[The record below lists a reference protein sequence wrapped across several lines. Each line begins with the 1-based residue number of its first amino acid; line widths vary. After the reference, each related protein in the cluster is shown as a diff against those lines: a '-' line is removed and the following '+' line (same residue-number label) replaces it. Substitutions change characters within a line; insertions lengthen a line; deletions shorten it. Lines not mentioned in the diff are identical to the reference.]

1 MKDFYISYNIYNETI
16 AEWIA
21 WTLEEAGY
29 STTIRLWDSKAGR
42 NWVLEMQATTT
53 EAVRTIAVL
62 SPHYLQTGTTQAEWA
77 AAFAQDPTGH
87 LRKLIP
93 VRVEACEVTGLLG
106 QINSVDFVGVPQ
118 DQWEELLLRAVS
130 EERSKPAAIPLIP
143 QLGIPAN
150 LPRVNA
156 LFVGREADIEALHGQ
171 LKTTNV
177 MAISSIRGM
186 GGIGKTE
193 LALHYAQRHLQANDY
208 PGGVCWLR
216 AREDVGLQI
225 LQFAREHFGFVIPDD
240 RSLMAQ
246 VAWCWMNWQK
256 ARTLVVL
263 DDVQDY
269 GDIEPFLPPQQAQ
282 FCVLLTTRR
291 YLSSSVQA
299 YEINVLS
306 EDAALELLRSLVSK
320 EKVDQDLATA
330 RQLCE
335 WLGYLPLGLE
345 LVGRYVARKKGMS
358 IAKLWERLQEQRL
371 NAKALVEAETGMTAT
386 LGVTAAFELS
396 WLELDEG
403 AQRLAALLSLFGQ
416 AEIPWELV
424 QQCLP
429 EVDEEELEDLRDEQL
444 VNLSLL
450 SCERTDTYQLHQ
462 LLREFFA
469 AKRSQMADD
478 EAMKRSFCGVMV
490 AIAQQIPQ
498 VITLEAIERSKPAIP
513 HLAIVATTL
522 NPWVTDEKLSIE
534 PASRIAFFYVGQ
546 SAFVDAEKWYAQA
559 LEVAEQRFGEDHWTL
574 AAILNNLAEL
584 YRLQGYFSQAEPLYI
599 QALEI
604 AQGQPGIEDEDL
616 LTTILNNLAV
626 FYCYKGRYDEAE
638 PLYMRVLETFEQ
650 QLGSEHLDVANS
662 LNNLAGLYYSCGRY
676 SEAEPLYWRSLAI
689 REQQLGTEHPD
700 IASSFSNLTLIYKV
714 QGRYSEAEPL
724 LVRSL
729 EIRKRRERS
738 DFCVRVLNVNK

>member
-1 MKDFYISYNIYNETI
+1 MKDFYISYNTYNESI

-42 NWVLEMQATTT
+42 NWVLEMQAATT

-87 LRKLIP
+87 MRKLIP

-106 QINSVDFVGVPQ
+106 QINAVDFVGVPQ
-118 DQWEELLLRAVS
+118 DQWEDLLLRAVS
-130 EERSKPAAIPLIP
+130 EARSKPAAIPLVP

-156 LFVGREADIEALHGQ
+156 LFVGRESDLEALHKQ

-193 LALHYAQRHLQANDY
+193 LALHYAQRHLKANDY
-208 PGGVCWLR
+208 PGGMCWLR

-225 LQFAREHFGFVIPDD
+225 LQFAREHFRFVVPDD
-240 RSLMAQ
+240 RSLTAQ

-256 ARTLVVL
+256 AKTLVVL

-306 EDAALELLRSLVSK
+306 EDAALDLLRSLVSK

-358 IAKLWERLQEQRL
+358 IAKLWERLQERRL
-371 NAKALVEAETGMTAT
+371 SAKALVETETGMTAT

-396 WLELDEG
+396 WQELDEG

-429 EVDEEELEDLRDEQL
+429 EADEEELEDLRDEQL

-450 SCERTDTYQLHQ
+450 NCEREDTYQLHQ

-469 AKRSQMADD
+469 AKRSQMAND

-490 AIAQQIPQ
+490 TIARDCKI
-498 VITLEAIERSKPAIP
+498 
-513 HLAIVATTL
+513 
-522 NPWVTDEKLSIE
+522 
-534 PASRIAFFYVGQ
+534 
-546 SAFVDAEKWYAQA
+546 
-559 LEVAEQRFGEDHWTL
+559 
-574 AAILNNLAEL
+574 
-584 YRLQGYFSQAEPLYI
+584 
-599 QALEI
+599 
-604 AQGQPGIEDEDL
+604 
-616 LTTILNNLAV
+616 
-626 FYCYKGRYDEAE
+626 
-638 PLYMRVLETFEQ
+638 
-650 QLGSEHLDVANS
+650 
-662 LNNLAGLYYSCGRY
+662 
-676 SEAEPLYWRSLAI
+676 
-689 REQQLGTEHPD
+689 
-700 IASSFSNLTLIYKV
+700 
-714 QGRYSEAEPL
+714 
-724 LVRSL
+724 
-729 EIRKRRERS
+729 
-738 DFCVRVLNVNK
+738 FCVRG